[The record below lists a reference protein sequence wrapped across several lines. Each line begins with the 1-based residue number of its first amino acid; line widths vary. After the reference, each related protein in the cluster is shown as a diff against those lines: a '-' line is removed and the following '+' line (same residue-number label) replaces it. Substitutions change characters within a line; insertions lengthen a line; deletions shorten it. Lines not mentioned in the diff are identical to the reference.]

1 MLSIGDTRLLRIIMV
16 LMMLQSLLAGTT
28 TKRVTRLLQGLVV
41 LLGLGYAGTY
51 FGRLHP
57 FLDNLSN
64 FPVHFAAAFLGLAA
78 ALAACRSR
86 PWALASAAAAALALA
101 PVAPWYFATAA
112 SADDATQP
120 SKKLLISNVYVAN
133 HQHKRLLQRIAEENP
148 DVIGLVEVNSRWLH
162 RLKAL
167 RAAYPYHFEVPDE
180 HYVGLA
186 LYSRLPLEDA
196 RVLQLGVSST
206 PAIAATLKTATGDV
220 EFILAH
226 PISPLNAEYIQRRNQ
241 QILALAQYV
250 AAANQST
257 VLAGDLNLTI
267 WNRGYRPLAE
277 TGGLHNAR
285 EGHGV
290 EPTWPSI
297 GPLGVPIDHI
307 LATPDVQL
315 SNFQV
320 LGDIGSDHLPIAA
333 EFSLR

>member
-1 MLSIGDTRLLRIIMV
+1 MT
-16 LMMLQSLLAGTT
+16 LQSLPAVPTT
-28 TKRVTRLLQGLVV
+28 SPVTEFLQALVV
-41 LLGLGYAGTY
+41 LLGLGFAGTF
-51 FGRLHP
+51 FGQLNP
-57 FLDNLSN
+57 LLDNLSN
-64 FPVHFAAAFLGLAA
+64 FPVHFAAAFLAFAA
-78 ALAACRSR
+78 ALAVLRSR
-86 PWALASAAAAALALA
+86 SWAFASAAAAALAIA
-101 PVAPWYFATAA
+101 PVVPWYIAAAA
-112 SADDATQP
+112 SAGEAMQP
-120 SKKLLISNVYVAN
+120 PVKLLVSNVDVAN
-133 HQHKRLLQRIAEENP
+133 HQHKRLLQRIAEQDP
-148 DVIGLVEVNSRWLH
+148 DVVGLVEVNSRWLH

-186 LYSRLPLEDA
+186 LYSRLPLEHA
-196 RVLQLGVSST
+196 RVLQLSVSST
-206 PAIAATLKTATGDV
+206 PAVAATLKTATGDL

-226 PISPLNAEYIQRRNQ
+226 PISPLNAEFIQRRNEQ
-241 QILALAQYV
+241 VFALAQYV
-250 AAANQST
+250 AAAKRPT

-307 LATPDVQL
+307 LATRDVRL
-315 SNFQV
+315 SNFRV

-333 EFSLR
+333 EISLR

>member
-1 MLSIGDTRLLRIIMV
+1 M
-16 LMMLQSLLAGTT
+16 
-28 TKRVTRLLQGLVV
+28 
-41 LLGLGYAGTY
+41 
-51 FGRLHP
+51 
-57 FLDNLSN
+57 
-64 FPVHFAAAFLGLAA
+64 HFAAAFLVFAA
-78 ALAACRSR
+78 ALAVLRSR
-86 PWALASAAAAALALA
+86 RWALASAAAAALAIA
-101 PVAPWYFATAA
+101 PVVPWYIAAAA
-112 SADDATQP
+112 SAGEAMQP
-120 SKKLLISNVYVAN
+120 PVKLLVSNVDVAN
-133 HQHKRLLQRIAEENP
+133 HQHQRLLQRIAEEDP
-148 DVIGLVEVNSRWLH
+148 DVVGLVEVNSRWLH

-196 RVLQLGVSST
+196 RVLQLSVSST
-206 PAIAATLKTATGDV
+206 PAVAATLKTATGDL

-226 PISPLNAEYIQRRNQ
+226 PISPLNAEFIQRRNE
-241 QILALAQYV
+241 QIFALAQYV
-250 AAANQST
+250 AAAKRPT

-307 LATPDVQL
+307 LASPRRATARISAFSATSARITCRLPRSSACVDEGRLPCRLAGMHADNGTP
-315 SNFQV
+315 SCR
-320 LGDIGSDHLPIAA
+320 DIIR
-333 EFSLR
+333 E